1 MKFGLCLIFLLVHPP
16 QPKYDQL
23 KSIDLPPVDIV
34 SNHIIYKG
42 YGNQAAKLFFQE
54 SGCKITTAICLAEHG
69 GTIPS
74 NGNVGNVRYSAEY
87 ETYSDWKQGMKE
99 LKKVLKKRRYK
110 KCFQREPSECI
121 QCIQQSGY
129 SPSPEWTER
138 VTYWYNLIK

>member
-1 MKFGLCLIFLLVHPP
+1 MKILLTVILFLYSPT
-16 QPKYDQL
+16 QKFETL
-23 KSIDLPPVDIV
+23 KSIDLPPVEIV
-34 SNHIIYKG
+34 SNHILYKG
-42 YGNQAAKLFFQE
+42 YGSTTARLLFQE
-54 SGCKITTAICLAEHG
+54 SNCKIITAICLAEHG
-69 GTIPS
+69 GTLPD
-74 NGNVGNVRYSAEY
+74 NGNVGNIRYSAEY
-87 ETYSDWKQGMKE
+87 ETYSNWKQGMKE